1 MPQNYFLLRVI
12 GIFSGGQRRFEED
25 RAVIRA
31 FDYRYFTGKC
41 LGPKS
46 CDIQALSAKIGLTTW
61 LGKID
66 TIHGIPESSN

>member
-1 MPQNYFLLRVI
+1 
-12 GIFSGGQRRFEED
+12 
-25 RAVIRA
+25 
-31 FDYRYFTGKC
+31 